1 MQQLS
6 EENIAVLRVA
16 FSTSAGKEALLWIL
30 NECGTFNQIPVDET
44 AVALKNF
51 SLGLLQALGGGGILE
66 GSVKQFVD
74 NLSRQPLEKR
84 INENV

>member
-1 MQQLS
+1 MRQLN
-6 EENIAVLRVA
+6 EETITLLRAA

-74 NLSRQPLEKR
+74 TLSRQPVEKK
-84 INENV
+84 ETDG